1 MLYLPKLRDLRDP
14 ESSITSE
21 NPSQGDSRHDVM
33 PEELVAALEDLRAE
47 IRLGE
52 GTRVRL
58 FRPIKGARRVSF
70 PPRMPGDVHSRLVFT
85 RDGRAGYS
93 RALTEAT
100 YADFVLCHPM
110 RDFSRRRGQSNKPV
124 AYFSRTV
131 GDLVGC
137 ESQHE
142 RRFAL
147 IADWRTEIVHIAAQ
161 PFTIEFSEG
170 SEFDSHTPDFVLV
183 TVDGRVIVVDVKW
196 PTRELD
202 EKDAKRHRLVREQL
216 ASASVAHEVWFDAPR
231 VVTENLAN
239 FSAARVPDPM
249 FSELGPKVLA
259 VAKTGMSIA
268 QLRASTAESGAM
280 TSMVALVVI
289 RRLLWEQRLRID
301 LNLPFNL
308 ESELQ

>member
-1 MLYLPKLRDLRDP
+1 
-14 ESSITSE
+14 
-21 NPSQGDSRHDVM
+21 M
-33 PEELVAALEDLRAE
+33 PVELVAALEDLRAE

-70 PPRMPGDVHSRLVFT
+70 PPRLPGDVHSRLLFT
-85 RDGRAGYS
+85 RDGRTGYS
-93 RALTEAT
+93 RALSEAT
-100 YADFVLCHPM
+100 YVDFVLCHPM

-147 IADWRTEIVHIAAQ
+147 IADWRSEIVHIAAQ

-196 PTRELD
+196 PAREFD
-202 EKDAKRHRLVREQL
+202 EKDARRHQLVREQL
-216 ASASVAHEVWFDAPR
+216 ALASISHEVWFDAPA

-239 FSAARVPDPM
+239 FAAARIPDPM

-259 VAKTGMSIA
+259 VAEDGMSIA
-268 QLRASTAESGAM
+268 ELQALSAATGAM
-280 TSMVALVVI
+280 TSMVALVAI
-289 RRLLWEQRLRID
+289 RRLLWEQSLRID
-301 LNLPFNL
+301 LNRPFNL
-308 ESELQ
+308 ESELR